1 MKKEGE
7 IQSLKLNCASQLK
20 EIEEL
25 KVIQAN
31 LRNDNETFVTDN
43 QRLIFLLE
51 ESDKE
56 NLHLREKNR

>member
-20 EIEEL
+20 EIEDL

-51 ESDKE
+51 ESDK
-56 NLHLREKNR
+56 